1 MWRVFPRGSQQE
13 KNKADVTRKRAED
26 RVGERWKAEWEAV
39 PGGSCLPDRPWG
51 PLERLGDVEGRVLQA
66 PPVLVQ
72 AWDAQALRV
81 QSPT

>member
-1 MWRVFPRGSQQE
+1 MSSGSEQ
-13 KNKADVTRKRAED
+13 KT
-26 RVGERWKAEWEAV
+26 GLERDGKWKAEWEAV